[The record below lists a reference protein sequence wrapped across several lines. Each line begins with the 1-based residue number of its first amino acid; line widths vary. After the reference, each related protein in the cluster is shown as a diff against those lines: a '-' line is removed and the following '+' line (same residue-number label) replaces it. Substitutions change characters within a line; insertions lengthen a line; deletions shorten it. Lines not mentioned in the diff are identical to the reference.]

1 MDGAAGAAP
10 EAGGSGL
17 SAAPT
22 PAAARSGAPS
32 APRRVVVIGV
42 GNEMRRDDGA
52 GIAVVERAR
61 PLLPPGV
68 EVRTLGGEATS
79 LLDAWAGAD
88 LAVVVDAVRWDR
100 SPGSGVTRIEV
111 TSAPDAVSGFE
122 AGTSSHGLG
131 VSEAVAL
138 GRALDRLPL
147 RLVLLLISLEEE
159 GHGEGLSPAVDRH
172 VDDAVALL
180 VVEVG
185 AGSRW

>member
-1 MDGAAGAAP
+1 
-10 EAGGSGL
+10 
-17 SAAPT
+17 
-22 PAAARSGAPS
+22 
-32 APRRVVVIGV
+32 
-42 GNEMRRDDGA
+42 
-52 GIAVVERAR
+52 
-61 PLLPPGV
+61 
-68 EVRTLGGEATS
+68 
-79 LLDAWAGAD
+79 
-88 LAVVVDAVRWDR
+88 
-100 SPGSGVTRIEV
+100 
-111 TSAPDAVSGFE
+111 
-122 AGTSSHGLG
+122 